1 MQRHKISERV
11 RGHRLR
17 LFSWLPVCHDMGL
30 IGFLCTPIFFG
41 CEIFQ
46 MSPLDFIRK
55 PYLWLQGACLPES
68 RADRRMVLECMP
80 FGVCVSFAFM
90 QA

>member
-55 PYLWLQGACLPES
+55 PYLWLQGMSRYKACALMEKEGWKGRGLGHLS
-68 RADRRMVLECMP
+68 
-80 FGVCVSFAFM
+80 G
-90 QA
+90 